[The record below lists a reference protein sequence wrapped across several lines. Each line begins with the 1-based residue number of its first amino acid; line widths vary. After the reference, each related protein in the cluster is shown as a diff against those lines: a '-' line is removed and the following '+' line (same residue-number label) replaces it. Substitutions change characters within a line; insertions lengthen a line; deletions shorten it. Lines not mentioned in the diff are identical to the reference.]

1 MQAPEKPS
9 AVHRIYVEGKPKFQL
24 RKGEEGLSVFD
35 ADNLLEEEILPN
47 FRPGSRPEYCK
58 CRQFIRKLLVLKIEK
73 TPGDSSLPKKLQE
86 NHWEIRPGDQMTRN
100 QLKVALRLLDAAVK
114 E

>member
-1 MQAPEKPS
+1 MSHPS
-9 AVHRIYVEGKPKFQL
+9 T
-24 RKGEEGLSVFD
+24 FD

-47 FRPGSRPEYCK
+47 FRPGSRLSTQQ
-58 CRQFIRKLLVLKIEK
+58 RQFIEAFGLKIEK
-73 TPGDSSLPKKLQE
+73 TPGDSSLPKELQE

-100 QLKVALRLLDAAVK
+100 QLKVALRLLDAAAK